1 MSLTRAN
8 GLISHNDG
16 RGNADMFQCHVC
28 GSTEANQECVSEVFM
43 IAGKRV
49 LVENIPASVCA
60 RCGEATFSRKTT
72 ERIRRMLH
80 GEAKPV
86 RAEMME
92 VFSYA

>member
-1 MSLTRAN
+1 MVAGT
-8 GLISHNDG
+8 DEV
-16 RGNADMFQCHVC
+16 FQCHVC

-43 IAGKRV
+43 IEGKHV
-49 LVENIPASVCA
+49 VVENIPASVCA
-60 RCGEATFSRKTT
+60 RCGEATFSREPT

-86 RAEMME
+86 RAEMMA